1 MPKWRREIWYLT
13 KVLLKY
19 SAGTKCYSNAVQEQ
33 SVTQIQCRNKLLHKH
48 SAGTTVG
55 AHLHQNVGIVALD
68 EVDHG
73 SNLRE
78 LSDLRSH
85 SA

>member
-1 MPKWRREIWYLT
+1 MNTYFDAQGASHA
-13 KVLLKY
+13 KVASGNLVP
-19 SAGTKCYSNAVQEQ
+19 NQ